1 MDVSIQEAKEQDLPA
16 IIDLYKQLDVSKSEP
31 LSIEDAT
38 QIFRKIN
45 TYPDYKLYVAVKDGQ
60 TVGTFTLLIMAC
72 LAHQG
77 KPSGIVEDVVVDEQ
91 WRGKGVGKLMMQ
103 FAMDYCK
110 RAGCSKLAL
119 SSNMKRVA
127 AHQFYESLG
136 FQKHGYSFRVDIE
149 S

>member
-60 TVGTFTLLIMAC
+60 TVGTFTLLIMAG

-91 WRGKGVGKLMMQ
+91 WRGKGVGKLMI
-103 FAMDYCK
+103 
-110 RAGCSKLAL
+110 RE
-119 SSNMKRVA
+119 SSNL
-127 AHQFYESLG
+127 ES
-136 FQKHGYSFRVDIE
+136 VPI
-149 S
+149 